1 MYPSFLVVAT
11 SVAGVLMT
19 QKLVGSGVVGE
30 MIGYLMQCVYVAK
43 LAMLVLP
50 EVRERS
56 GGLFIG
62 ASSM

>member
-50 EVRERS
+50 EVRGKEW
-56 GGLFIG
+56 G
-62 ASSM
+62 AFDWCS